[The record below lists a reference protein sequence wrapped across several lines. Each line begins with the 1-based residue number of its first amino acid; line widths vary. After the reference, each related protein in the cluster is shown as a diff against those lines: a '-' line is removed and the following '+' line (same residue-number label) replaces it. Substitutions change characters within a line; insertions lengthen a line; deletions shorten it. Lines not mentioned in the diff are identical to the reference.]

1 MELTIQNSNIY
12 DVLVI
17 GAGHAGTEAA
27 LAAARM
33 GARTMLMTMNIFTIG
48 QMSCNPAIGGVA
60 KGQLV
65 RELDALGGEMGLAID
80 DAGIQFRMLNKSKG
94 PAVWSPRA
102 QADRVHYATRIRYA
116 CEQQAHLEIR
126 QDMATGI
133 IVRNG
138 KIIGVRTMTGGRIEA
153 RTVVLTAGTF
163 LNGVIHVGLT
173 NYSAGRAG
181 EFAAKGMTESL
192 LELGFETG
200 RLKTG
205 TPPRLNGRTIDFSKT
220 EIQPGDE
227 PPPPFSFR
235 HDELHLEQMPCH
247 LTYTNE
253 ETHAILRTGLDRSPM
268 FTGRIQGIGPR
279 YCPSIEDKI
288 TRFAERTRHQIFL
301 EPEGRQTTEY
311 YVNGFSTSLP
321 EEVQIKAI
329 HTIPGLENAQVTR
342 TGYAVEYDYFPPTQL
357 HPWLETKLIENLFF
371 AGQVNG
377 TTGYEEAAVQ
387 GFMAGVNA
395 VLKVRG
401 EEPFVLSRS
410 EAYIGVLIDDL
421 VTKGTIEPY
430 RMFTSRAE
438 YRLLLRQDN
447 ADLRL
452 MPHGHRLGLI
462 DEATYQNLQNK
473 KRGIDATIA
482 ALRETSVRP
491 DEINDLLRAKGTQ
504 PISQHENLQKI
515 LRRPEI
521 RLSDLRGFGRLELW
535 ENMHDKLWQNIAEQV
550 EIEVKYEGFIERER
564 QAIERFE
571 RLEGKKLPVDVD
583 YRKLTALSAE
593 AREKLNKLRPASV
606 GQAARISGISPA
618 DISVLLI
625 LLRRG
630 FSQPN
635 ENWDVSRE
643 TNEACET
650 LLTDEVE
657 AGSLNE

>member
-1 MELTIQNSNIY
+1 MIIHNLY

-102 QADRVHYATRIRYA
+102 QADRVQYATRIRFA
-116 CEQQAHLEIR
+116 CEQQPNLEIR

-133 IVRNG
+133 VVRNG
-138 KIIGVRTMTGGRIEA
+138 QITGVRTMTGSVIES

-163 LNGVIHVGLT
+163 LNGVIYVGLT

-220 EIQPGDE
+220 EVQPGDE

-235 HDELHLEQMPCH
+235 HDHLDVEQMPCH

-268 FTGRIQGIGPR
+268 FTGRIQGVGPR

-329 HTIPGLENAQVTR
+329 HTIPGLENVQVTR

-357 HPWLETKLIENLFF
+357 HPWLETKSVANLFF

-395 VLKVRG
+395 VLKTRG
-401 EEPFVLSRS
+401 EEPFVLNRS

-452 MPHGHRLGLI
+452 MPYGHRFGFI
-462 DEATYQNLQNK
+462 DDETYQNLHQK
-473 KRGIDATIA
+473 QRGITEMIA
-482 ALRETSVRP
+482 ALRQIYVTPS
-491 DEINDLLRAKGTQ
+491 EINDLLRAKGTQ
-504 PISQHENLQKI
+504 PISQNENLQKI

-521 RLSDLRGFGRLELW
+521 ALNDLRSFGRLELW
-535 ENMHDKLWQNIAEQV
+535 ERLAAPVGSDKLWQSIAEQV
-550 EIEVKYEGFIERER
+550 EIEVKYEGFIARERE
-564 QAIERFE
+564 AIERFE
-571 RLEGKKLPVDVD
+571 RLEEKKLPINID
-583 YRKLTALSAE
+583 YRHLTALSAE
-593 AREKLNKLRPASV
+593 AREKLNRLRPASV
-606 GQAARISGISPA
+606 GQAARISGVTPA
-618 DISVLLI
+618 DVTVLLMH
-625 LLRRG
+625 LRRG
-630 FSQPN
+630 FPI
-635 ENWDVSRE
+635 ENNGEEAVVSRE
-643 TNEACET
+643 TNEIELA
-650 LLTDEVE
+650 D
-657 AGSLNE
+657 LNE

>member
-1 MELTIQNSNIY
+1 MTNSNVY

-102 QADRVHYATRIRYA
+102 QADRVQYATRIRFA
-116 CEQQAHLEIR
+116 CEQQANLEIR

-133 IVRNG
+133 VVRDG
-138 KIIGVRTMTGGRIEA
+138 QIAGVRTMTGGVIET

-235 HDELHLEQMPCH
+235 HDHLDVEQMPCH

-268 FTGRIQGIGPR
+268 FTGRIQGVGPR

-329 HTIPGLENAQVTR
+329 HTIPGLENVQVTR

-357 HPWLETKLIENLFF
+357 HPWLETKRVANLFF

-452 MPHGHRLGLI
+452 MPYGHRLGLI
-462 DEATYQNLQNK
+462 DDATYENLQK
-473 KRGIDATIA
+473 KQHGINETIA
-482 ALRETSVRP
+482 ALRQIYVRP
-491 DEINDLLRAKGTQ
+491 DEINELLRAKGTP
-504 PISQHENLQKI
+504 PIPQNESLQKI

-521 RLSDLRGFGRLELW
+521 TLSDLCGFGRLELW
-535 ENMHDKLWQNIAEQV
+535 ERWNDKFWQNIAEQV
-550 EIEVKYEGFIERER
+550 EIEIKYEGFIARERE
-564 QAIERFE
+564 AIERFE
-571 RLEGKKLPVDVD
+571 RLEDKKLPLHIE
-583 YRKLTALSAE
+583 YRNLKALSAE
-593 AREKLNKLRPASV
+593 AREKLHKLRPASV
-606 GQAARISGISPA
+606 GQAARISGVSPA
-618 DISVLLI
+618 DVSALLVY
-625 LLRRG
+625 LRRG
-630 FSQPN
+630 FSSGN
-635 ENWDVSRE
+635 GGEEAIVSRE
-643 TNEACET
+643 TNEAYET
-650 LLTDEVE
+650 YE
-657 AGSLNE
+657 AGSINE

>member
-1 MELTIQNSNIY
+1 MNNSDLY
-12 DVLVI
+12 DVLII

-33 GARTMLMTMNIFTIG
+33 GARTMLVTMNIFTIG

-102 QADRVHYATRIRYA
+102 QADRVQYATRIRYA
-116 CEQQAHLEIR
+116 CEQQANLEIR

-133 IVRNG
+133 IVRDG
-138 KIIGVRTMTGGRIEA
+138 QITGVRTMTGGIIET

-235 HDELHLEQMPCH
+235 HGHLDVEQMPCH

-268 FTGRIQGIGPR
+268 FTGRIQGVGPR

-329 HTIPGLENAQVTR
+329 HTIPGLENVQVTR

-357 HPWLETKLIENLFF
+357 HPWLETKRVANLFF

-452 MPHGHRLGLI
+452 MPYGHRLGLI
-462 DEATYQNLQNK
+462 DDATHENLEWKQS
-473 KRGIDATIA
+473 GINETIA
-482 ALRETSVRP
+482 ALRQIHVRP
-491 DEINDLLRAKGTQ
+491 DEINELLRAKRTQ
-504 PISQHENLQKI
+504 PIPQNESLQKI

-521 RLSDLRGFGRLELW
+521 ALSDLHGFGRLELW
-535 ENMHDKLWQNIAEQV
+535 EKWNEKLWQSIAEQV
-550 EIEVKYEGFIERER
+550 EIEIKYEGFIARERES
-564 QAIERFE
+564 IERFE
-571 RLEGKKLPVDVD
+571 RLEDKRLPLHIE
-583 YRKLTALSAE
+583 YRNLKALSAE
-593 AREKLNKLRPASV
+593 AREKLHKLRPASV
-606 GQAARISGISPA
+606 GQAARISGVSPA
-618 DISVLLI
+618 DVSALLVY
-625 LLRRG
+625 LRRG
-630 FSQPN
+630 FSSSN
-635 ENWDVSRE
+635 GGEEANVSRE
-643 TNEACET
+643 TNDLEMANLE
-650 LLTDEVE
+650 E
-657 AGSLNE
+657 

>member
-1 MELTIQNSNIY
+1 M
-12 DVLVI
+12 
-17 GAGHAGTEAA
+17 TEA
-27 LAAARM
+27 
-33 GARTMLMTMNIFTIG
+33 
-48 QMSCNPAIGGVA
+48 
-60 KGQLV
+60 
-65 RELDALGGEMGLAID
+65 
-80 DAGIQFRMLNKSKG
+80 
-94 PAVWSPRA
+94 
-102 QADRVHYATRIRYA
+102 
-116 CEQQAHLEIR
+116 
-126 QDMATGI
+126 
-133 IVRNG
+133 
-138 KIIGVRTMTGGRIEA
+138 
-153 RTVVLTAGTF
+153 
-163 LNGVIHVGLT
+163 
-173 NYSAGRAG
+173 
-181 EFAAKGMTESL
+181 L

-227 PPPPFSFR
+227 PPPPFSFQ
-235 HDELHLEQMPCH
+235 HDKLTLEQMPCH

-268 FTGRIQGIGPR
+268 YSGRIQGVGPR

-329 HTIPGLENAQVTR
+329 HTIPGLENVQVTR

-357 HPWLETKLIENLFF
+357 HPWLETKLVANLFF

-395 VLKVRG
+395 VLKGRG
-401 EEPFVLSRS
+401 EAPFILNRS
-410 EAYIGVLIDDL
+410 EAYIGVLVDDL

-462 DEATYQNLQNK
+462 PQSGTHQNLQNK
-473 KRGIDATIA
+473 KRGIEETIA
-482 ALRETSVRP
+482 ALRETYVRP
-491 DEINDLLRAKGTQ
+491 EEINELLLAKGTQ
-504 PISQHENLQKI
+504 PISQNENLQKI

-521 RLSDLRGFGRLELW
+521 QLSALRGFGRLELW
-535 ENMHDKLWQNIAEQV
+535 EKWNEKLWQSIAEQV
-550 EIEVKYEGFIERER
+550 EIEVKYAGFIERER
-564 QAIERFE
+564 EAIERFE
-571 RLEGKKLPVDVD
+571 RLEEKRLPLHFD
-583 YRKLTALSAE
+583 YRTLTALSAE
-593 AREKLNKLRPASV
+593 AREKLYKLRPTSI

-618 DISVLLI
+618 DVTVLLMH
-625 LLRRG
+625 LRRG
-630 FSQPN
+630 FVVAPSGAN
-635 ENWDVSRE
+635 GTMFEKNASDVIPGES
-643 TNEACET
+643 C
-650 LLTDEVE
+650 
-657 AGSLNE
+657 

>member
-1 MELTIQNSNIY
+1 MSNQEIY

-33 GARTMLMTMNIFTIG
+33 GSRTMLMTMNIFTIG

-65 RELDALGGEMGLAID
+65 RELDALGGEMGLATD

-102 QADRVHYATRIRYA
+102 QADRVQYATRIRYA
-116 CEQQAHLEIR
+116 CEQQANLEIR
-126 QDMATGI
+126 QDMAIGI
-133 IVRNG
+133 VVRNG
-138 KIIGVRTMTGGRIEA
+138 QITGVRTMTGGVIET

-181 EFAAKGMTESL
+181 EFAAKGMTEAL

-227 PPPPFSFR
+227 PPPPFSFQ
-235 HDELHLEQMPCH
+235 HDKLTLEQMPCH

-268 FTGRIQGIGPR
+268 YSGRIQGVGPR

-329 HTIPGLENAQVTR
+329 HTIPGLENVQVTR

-357 HPWLETKLIENLFF
+357 HPWLETKLVANLFF

-395 VLKVRG
+395 VLKGRG
-401 EEPFVLSRS
+401 EAPFILNRS
-410 EAYIGVLIDDL
+410 EAYIGVLVDDL

-462 DEATYQNLQNK
+462 PQSGTHQNLQNK
-473 KRGIDATIA
+473 KRGIEETIA
-482 ALRETSVRP
+482 ALRETYVRP
-491 DEINDLLRAKGTQ
+491 EEINELLLAKGTQ
-504 PISQHENLQKI
+504 PISQNENLQKI

-521 RLSDLRGFGRLELW
+521 QLSALRGFGRLELW
-535 ENMHDKLWQNIAEQV
+535 EKWNEKLWQSIAEQV
-550 EIEVKYEGFIERER
+550 EIEVKYAGFIERER
-564 QAIERFE
+564 EAIERFE
-571 RLEGKKLPVDVD
+571 RLEEKRLPLHFD
-583 YRKLTALSAE
+583 YRTLTALSAE
-593 AREKLNKLRPASV
+593 AREKLYKLRPTSI

-618 DISVLLI
+618 DVTVLLMH
-625 LLRRG
+625 LRRG
-630 FSQPN
+630 FVVAPSGAN
-635 ENWDVSRE
+635 GTMFEKNASDVIPGES
-643 TNEACET
+643 C
-650 LLTDEVE
+650 
-657 AGSLNE
+657 

>member
-1 MELTIQNSNIY
+1 MY

-27 LAAARM
+27 LAATRM

-102 QADRVHYATRIRYA
+102 QADRVQYATRIRYA
-116 CEQQAHLEIR
+116 CEQQANLEIR
-126 QDMATGI
+126 QDMATGLVI
-133 IVRNG
+133 RDGQIT
-138 KIIGVRTMTGGRIEA
+138 GVKTMTGGIIEA
-153 RTVVLTAGTF
+153 RAVVLTAGTF

-220 EIQPGDE
+220 ELQPGDE

-235 HDELHLEQMPCH
+235 HDKLTVEQMPCH

-253 ETHAILRTGLDRSPM
+253 ETHAVLRTGLDRSPM
-268 FTGRIQGIGPR
+268 FTGRIQGVGPR

-357 HPWLETKLIENLFF
+357 QPWLETKRVANLFF

-395 VLKVRG
+395 ALKVRG
-401 EEPFVLSRS
+401 DTPFVLSRS

-421 VTKGTIEPY
+421 VTKGTSEPY

-462 DEATYQNLQNK
+462 DDATHQNLQNK

-482 ALRETSVRP
+482 ALRETHVRP

-504 PISQHENLQKI
+504 PISQNESLQKI

-535 ENMHDKLWQNIAEQV
+535 EKLHDRLWQHIAEQV
-550 EIEVKYEGFIERER
+550 EIEVKYQGFIERER
-564 QAIERFE
+564 ESIERFE
-571 RLEGKKLPVDVD
+571 RLEEKKLPHDVD

-606 GQAARISGISPA
+606 GQAARISGVSPA

-625 LLRRG
+625 HLRRG
-630 FSQPN
+630 FSQPK

-643 TNEACET
+643 THEAYET
-650 LLTDEVE
+650 LE

>member
-1 MELTIQNSNIY
+1 MSNKETY

-94 PAVWSPRA
+94 PSVWSPRA
-102 QADRVHYATRIRYA
+102 QADRVQYATRVRFA
-116 CEQQAHLEIR
+116 CEQQANLEIR

-133 IVRNG
+133 IVRDG
-138 KIIGVRTMTGGRIEA
+138 QITGVRTMTGGIIET

-235 HDELHLEQMPCH
+235 HGELRVEQMPCH

-253 ETHAILRTGLDRSPM
+253 ETHATLRSGLDRSPM
-268 FTGRIQGIGPR
+268 FTGRIQGVGPR

-329 HTIPGLENAQVTR
+329 HTIPGLENVQVTR

-357 HPWLETKLIENLFF
+357 HPWLETKPVANLFF

-395 VLKVRG
+395 VLKTRG
-401 EEPFVLSRS
+401 EEPFILNRS

-462 DEATYQNLQNK
+462 DDTTHQNLQNK
-473 KRGIDATIA
+473 KRGIEETIS
-482 ALRETSVRP
+482 ALRETYVRP
-491 DEINDLLRAKGTQ
+491 DEINELLRAKGTP
-504 PISQHENLQKI
+504 PISQNENLQKI

-521 RLSDLRGFGRLELW
+521 RLSDLVGFGRLELW
-535 ENMHDKLWQNIAEQV
+535 ERLNARLWQNIAEQV
-550 EIEVKYEGFIERER
+550 EIEVKYAGFIERER
-564 QAIERFE
+564 ESIERFE
-571 RLEGKKLPVDVD
+571 RLEEKRLPLHVD

-606 GQAARISGISPA
+606 GQAARISGVSPA
-618 DISVLLI
+618 DVSVLLI
-625 LLRRG
+625 HIRRG
-630 FSQPN
+630 FSRQ
-635 ENWDVSRE
+635 ESVKDVIVSRE
-643 TNEACET
+643 TDFVVAPSG
-650 LLTDEVE
+650 
-657 AGSLNE
+657 AG

>member
-1 MELTIQNSNIY
+1 MSHQEIY

-102 QADRVHYATRIRYA
+102 QADRVQYATRVRFA
-116 CEQQAHLEIR
+116 CEQQTNLEIR
-126 QDMATGI
+126 QDMAIGI
-133 IVRNG
+133 IVRDG
-138 KIIGVRTMTGGRIEA
+138 QITGVRTMTGGVIET

-235 HDELHLEQMPCH
+235 HGELHVEQMPCH

-253 ETHAILRTGLDRSPM
+253 ETHAMLRTGLDRSPM
-268 FTGRIQGIGPR
+268 YTGRIQGVGPR

-288 TRFAERTRHQIFL
+288 VRFAERTRHQIFL

-329 HTIPGLENAQVTR
+329 HTIPGLENVQVTR

-357 HPWLETKLIENLFF
+357 QPWLETKRVANLFF

-401 EEPFVLSRS
+401 EEPLVLSRS

-462 DEATYQNLQNK
+462 NDATHENLQRK
-473 KRGIDATIA
+473 QRGINETIA
-482 ALRETSVRP
+482 ALRQIHVRP
-491 DEINDLLRAKGTQ
+491 DEINDLLRAKGTP
-504 PISQHENLQKI
+504 PIPQNESLQKI

-521 RLSDLRGFGRLELW
+521 ALSDLRGFGRLELW
-535 ENMHDKLWQNIAEQV
+535 ERWGDKLWQSIAEQV
-550 EIEVKYEGFIERER
+550 EIEVKYEGFIARERES
-564 QAIERFE
+564 IERFE
-571 RLEGKKLPVDVD
+571 RLEDKRLPLHIE
-583 YRKLTALSAE
+583 YRNLKALSAE
-593 AREKLNKLRPASV
+593 AREKLHKLRPASV
-606 GQAARISGISPA
+606 GQAARISGVSPA
-618 DISVLLI
+618 DVSALLVY
-625 LLRRG
+625 LRRG
-630 FSQPN
+630 FSSSN
-635 ENWDVSRE
+635 GGEEAIVSRE
-643 TNEACET
+643 TNDLGLANLEE
-650 LLTDEVE
+650 
-657 AGSLNE
+657 

>member
-1 MELTIQNSNIY
+1 MSDQDIY

-33 GARTMLMTMNIFTIG
+33 GARTMLMTMNIFTVG

-102 QADRVHYATRIRYA
+102 QADRVQYATRIRFS
-116 CEQQAHLEIR
+116 CEQQANLEIR

-133 IVRNG
+133 VVRDG
-138 KIIGVRTMTGGRIEA
+138 KITGVHTMTGGIIET

-235 HDELHLEQMPCH
+235 HDHIEVEQMPCH

-268 FTGRIQGIGPR
+268 FTGRIQGVGPR

-329 HTIPGLENAQVTR
+329 HTIPGLENVQVTR

-357 HPWLETKLIENLFF
+357 HLSLETKYVTNLFF

-452 MPHGHRLGLI
+452 MPDGHRLGLI
-462 DEATYQNLQNK
+462 DDVTYENLQNK
-473 KRGIDATIA
+473 QHGINETIA
-482 ALRETSVRP
+482 ALRQIYVRP
-491 DEINDLLRAKGTQ
+491 DDINELLCAKGTP
-504 PISQHENLQKI
+504 PIPQNESLQKI

-521 RLSDLRGFGRLELW
+521 ALSDLHGFGRIELW
-535 ENMHDKLWQNIAEQV
+535 ERWDEKLWQKIAEQV
-550 EIEVKYEGFIERER
+550 EIEVKYEGFIARERES
-564 QAIERFE
+564 IERFE
-571 RLEGKKLPVDVD
+571 RLEDKRLPLHIE
-583 YRKLTALSAE
+583 YRNLKALSAE
-593 AREKLNKLRPASV
+593 AREKLHKLRPASV
-606 GQAARISGISPA
+606 GQAARISGVSPA
-618 DISVLLI
+618 DVSALLVY
-625 LLRRG
+625 LRRG
-630 FSQPN
+630 FSSGN
-635 ENWDVSRE
+635 GGEEANVSRE
-643 TNEACET
+643 TNELELANLE
-650 LLTDEVE
+650 E
-657 AGSLNE
+657 

>member
-1 MELTIQNSNIY
+1 MSYQDIY

-65 RELDALGGEMGLAID
+65 RELDALGGEMGLATD

-102 QADRVHYATRIRYA
+102 QADRVQYATRIRFA
-116 CEQQAHLEIR
+116 CEQQANLEIR

-133 IVRNG
+133 IVRDG
-138 KIIGVRTMTGGRIEA
+138 QITGVRTMTGGIIET

-235 HDELHLEQMPCH
+235 HSELHVEQMPCH

-268 FTGRIQGIGPR
+268 FTGRIQGVGPR

-329 HTIPGLENAQVTR
+329 HTIPGLENVQVTR

-357 HPWLETKLIENLFF
+357 HPWLETKRVANLFF

-401 EEPFVLSRS
+401 EEPLVLSRS

-452 MPHGHRLGLI
+452 MPYGHRLGLI
-462 DEATYQNLQNK
+462 DDTAYENLQRK
-473 KRGIDATIA
+473 KHGINQTIA
-482 ALRETSVRP
+482 ALRQIYVRP
-491 DEINDLLRAKGTQ
+491 DEINDLLLAKGTP
-504 PISQHENLQKI
+504 PISQNENLQKI

-521 RLSDLRGFGRLELW
+521 ALSDLRGLGSLELW
-535 ENMHDKLWQNIAEQV
+535 ERWKDKLWQNIAEQV
-550 EIEVKYEGFIERER
+550 EIEVKYEGFIARERES
-564 QAIERFE
+564 IERFE
-571 RLEGKKLPVDVD
+571 RLEDKRLPLHIE
-583 YRKLTALSAE
+583 YRNLKALSAE
-593 AREKLNKLRPASV
+593 AREKLHKFRPASV

-618 DISVLLI
+618 DVSALLVY
-625 LLRRG
+625 LRRG
-630 FSQPN
+630 FSGN
-635 ENWDVSRE
+635 GGEDASVSRE
-643 TNEACET
+643 TNDLELANLE
-650 LLTDEVE
+650 E
-657 AGSLNE
+657 